1 MRFKGDAWAIPE
13 AAAGVFQNVDKRGE
27 LFSCLVPAEEAYP
40 WSPFQQNTSMKVVK
54 LKRKLVEAFL
64 R

>member
-1 MRFKGDAWAIPE
+1 MRFKGYAWAIPE
-13 AAAGVFQNVDKRGE
+13 AAADVFQNVE

-54 LKRKLVEAFL
+54 SKRKLVEAFL